1 MRTLKKEAIRYALA
15 ALAAIAALALRY
27 LLDPLLGDKNP
38 YHTLWLAIVFTAWY
52 CGIGPSILASAIGL
66 MGLKYWF
73 LPPYHS
79 FGTSN
84 AKEVFGMLGFLV
96 FSGVI
101 VGLGESTRRHI
112 QRRQQAEDGLRE
124 AQKELEDR
132 VTERT
137 AELEQRT
144 AEVVEKAT
152 LLDLA
157 NDAIFIRRGGSIIT
171 YWNQGAERLYGWSM
185 EEARGKSTYELLKTE
200 FPIPL
205 HEIESKQTWEG
216 ELRHSKRDGNQ
227 IIVASRWTRL
237 QNDKDGK
244 AVGWLEINTDITAR
258 KRAEDAARSLSGRI
272 LNLQDE
278 ERRRIAREL
287 HDSLGQYLTALKLNL
302 SMFGATNG
310 SQARLATECSDILDK
325 CLVETRTISHLLHPP
340 LLDEVGF
347 GSAAKWYVEGFAQR
361 SGIQVNLDLD
371 AKLGRLASEVEIGL
385 FRAVQE
391 ALTNV
396 HRHSGGTSVEIR
408 LKSDGENIFLEIVDN
423 GCGIAPERLSGLNRG
438 DIGAG
443 VGIAGM
449 RERVRDLNGTV
460 EIQSSPTGT
469 RVMVAIPVPEGRR
482 LGVRS

>member
-1 MRTLKKEAIRYALA
+1 MSTLRKQVVRYGLA
-15 ALAAIAALALRY
+15 ALAAIAALVLRY
-27 LLDPLLGDKNP
+27 LLDPLLGTRNP
-38 YHTLWLAIVFTAWY
+38 YHTLWLAIVFAAWY
-52 CGIGPSILASAIGL
+52 CGIGPSILAIVIGVL
-66 MGLKYWF
+66 GIWYWF

-79 FGTSN
+79 FAINDRT
-84 AKEVFGMLGFLV
+84 EIFGMLGFLV
-96 FSGVI
+96 FSVVI
-101 VGLGESTRRHI
+101 VALGESSRRHI
-112 QRRQQAEDGLRE
+112 RRRQQAQEELKK

-132 VTERT
+132 VIERT
-137 AELEQRT
+137 AELEQRA
-144 AEVVEKAT
+144 AEVLEKAM

-157 NDAIFIRRGGSIIT
+157 NDAIFVKSAGGKIS
-171 YWNQGAERLYGWSM
+171 YWNQGAERLYGWTM
-185 EEARGKSTYELLKTE
+185 AEAVGRTTHDLLHTQ

-205 HEIESKQTWEG
+205 NEIEGKDVWQG
-216 ELRHSKRDGNQ
+216 ELRHTTRDGTQ
-227 IIVASRWTRL
+227 IIVASRWTTLR
-237 QNDKDGK
+237 DDEGK
-244 AVGWLEINTDITAR
+244 AIGWLEINTDITGR

-310 SQARLATECSDILDK
+310 NQERLTTECSDILDK
-325 CLVETRTISHLLHPP
+325 CLMETRTISHLLHPP

-361 SGIQVNLDLD
+361 SGIHVNLDLD
-371 AKLGRLASEVEIGL
+371 PNLGRLASDVEIGL

-396 HRHSGGTSVEIR
+396 HRHSGGTEVEIR
-408 LKSDGENIFLEIVDN
+408 LKSDGETIRLEIVDN
-423 GCGIAPERLSGLNRG
+423 GCGIPPKRLNGLNEG
-438 DIGAG
+438 EIGAG

-460 EIQSSPTGT
+460 EIQSSPRGT
-469 RVMVAIPVPEGRR
+469 KVIVAIPVPERGRVA
-482 LGVRS
+482 VRR

>member
-1 MRTLKKEAIRYALA
+1 MRTLKKDAVRYALA

-27 LLDPLLGDKNP
+27 LLDPLLGEKNP
-38 YHTLWLAIVFTAWY
+38 FHTLWLAIVFTAWY
-52 CGIGPSILASAIGL
+52 CGIGPSILASVIGL
-66 MGLKYWF
+66 IGLKYWF

-79 FGTSN
+79 LGTSDPQ
-84 AKEVFGMLGFLV
+84 EVFGMLGFLV

-101 VGLGESTRRHI
+101 AGLGESTRRHI
-112 QRRQQAEDGLRE
+112 QRRQQAEERLKE

-144 AEVVEKAT
+144 AELLEKAMF
-152 LLDLA
+152 LDLA
-157 NDAIFIRRGGSIIT
+157 NDAIFVKSAGGTIS
-171 YWNQGAERLYGWSM
+171 YWNEGAERLYGWTM
-185 EEARGKSTYELLKTE
+185 AEAVGRTTHELLQTE
-200 FPIPL
+200 FPVPL
-205 HEIESKQTWEG
+205 SEIESKDVWQG
-216 ELRHSKRDGNQ
+216 ELLHTKRDGMR
-227 IIVASRWTRL
+227 IIVSSRWTTLR
-237 QNDKDGK
+237 DKDRK

-302 SMFGATNG
+302 SMFGAANG

-325 CLVETRTISHLLHPP
+325 CLMETRTISHLLHPP

-347 GSAAKWYVEGFAQR
+347 VSAAKWYVEGFAQR

-408 LKSDGENIFLEIVDN
+408 LKSDGENILLEIVDN
-423 GCGIAPERLSGLNRG
+423 GCGIAPERLSSLNRG

-449 RERVRDLNGTV
+449 RERVRDLDGTV

-469 RVMVAIPVPEGRR
+469 RVMVAIPVPEAGR
-482 LGVRS
+482 LGVRQ